1 MVRKRLELLGAP
13 IRDAEVQSFQNPYSK
28 LRLRL
33 IRRPIK
39 SCQWHVG
46 RYLVEYEGRSVL
58 KI

>member
-13 IRDAEVQSFQNPYSK
+13 IKDAEVQSFQNPYS

-33 IRRPIK
+33 IRRPMK

-46 RYLVEYEGRSVL
+46 RISKNTREGLS
-58 KI
+58 